1 MPLAGAGLR
10 SCAKLGKASWQEMAP
25 MKMILFRANPIEN
38 ILCIK
43 ERWTALLAGSFESDM
58 ALFDADVGF
67 SVINENGVERTPC
80 GGGALGGLHLKIGDF
95 RR

>member
-43 ERWTALLAGSFESDM
+43 ERWTALLAGGFEGDM
-58 ALFDADVGF
+58 AFLDADVGF
-67 SVINENGVERTPC
+67 TVINEDGVERAAR
-80 GGGALGGLHLKIGDF
+80 GGGAFGRLHLKIGDF